1 MTDLPGQLTNP
12 ANSAKHRTMLPMKL
26 RMTGWM
32 PVGATKLMSAA
43 GLLATLAL
51 GSVVQA
57 QSLPKTKLNVIGSIS
72 SLPVYKDYEVPFW
85 TKTLAEKSGGAV
97 TAEIKGFNEMGLKGP
112 EVMRLMSQGTIEM
125 GATVLA
131 YLASDDPMNEA
142 VDIAGLATDVE
153 TARRMTEVAK
163 PMYERLFR
171 EKFGSKLLGIGTYPA
186 QVIYCNAEIKSL
198 ADLKGKK
205 VRVGGRSQS
214 ELMEALGASPVTM
227 AFGEVV
233 PALQNKTVDCGITGT
248 LSGNIAK
255 WHEVTTHLYSLA
267 VSWGQIAYA
276 VNLKTFEKLDPGVQK
291 LIETETRTL
300 EKNIWDAAELH
311 TTQGFFCNAGV
322 DPCTL
327 GTKGKMTLV
336 RASDA
341 DKALLRKIVTDTML
355 PKWAARC
362 SADCVAQFN
371 DSIGKA
377 AGVTARK

>member
-1 MTDLPGQLTNP
+1 MIRANRFGNMHRSAIKMTAVLAVL
-12 ANSAKHRTMLPMKL
+12 L
-26 RMTGWM
+26 
-32 PVGATKLMSAA
+32 VA
-43 GLLATLAL
+43 GVFGTV
-51 GSVVQA
+51 SA

-163 PMYERLFR
+163 PMYEKLFR

-233 PALQNKTVDCGITGT
+233 PASAEQDGRLRHHRH
-248 LSGNIAK
+248 LSGNVAK

-276 VNLKTFEKLDPGVQK
+276 VNIKTFEKLDPGVQK
-291 LIETETRTL
+291 LIETETKNL
-300 EKNIWDAAELH
+300 EKSIWDAAALH

-341 DKALLRKIVTDTML
+341 DKALLQKIVTETML